1 MSEAHP
7 DDRAWGLPPL
17 AQMPTPTDAASL
29 LDDATAPAGEPAPA
43 PVTRR
48 AALRV
53 LGAVPLAGAALAAP
67 AWAQPPVG
75 QAPRQPHAT
84 PNQPANTPQGG
95 TPPRSAAARRF
106 LTAHEHRTASVLADD
121 LPPRDAR
128 SGSATEAGVPAYL
141 DYHLSLPET
150 DEATRV
156 AVRGGLRWLD
166 TETRRRHDRPY
177 AAVSARERHAVL
189 DDIAWPE
196 RARPELAQG
205 AAFLTRFRDMVASG
219 FFSSRMGW
227 EDLRYQG
234 NVFNPDWQG
243 CPEPAMRKLG
253 VTPAVMN
260 TRVPPR
266 PAR

>member
-1 MSEAHP
+1 VS
-7 DDRAWGLPPL
+7 
-17 AQMPTPTDAASL
+17 
-29 LDDATAPAGEPAPA
+29 
-43 PVTRR
+43 RR
-48 AALRV
+48 AVLRV

-95 TPPRSAAARRF
+95 TPPRSAPARRF

-121 LPPRDAR
+121 LLPRDAR

-141 DYHLSLPET
+141 DYHLALPET
-150 DEATRV
+150 DESTRV

-177 AAVSARERHAVL
+177 AAASARERHAVL